1 MPAMTNLLVKDDAAV
16 EHTFLPVTD
25 NPNPQW
31 RDNVS
36 GVAIDGQIRFQLL
49 TEKLKNGTHRLV
61 AKTEVPVMET
71 LGASG
76 TSAGYVAAQAVAYVL
91 PVTTT
96 MYAPPRSTLADRA
109 NALRL
114 HIGCIQ
120 GATSV
125 TATGT
130 LANTAAAA
138 AWANSSAPVTSFF
151 TNLIQPN

>member
-1 MPAMTNLLVKDDAAV
+1 
-16 EHTFLPVTD
+16 
-25 NPNPQW
+25 
-31 RDNVS
+31 
-36 GVAIDGQIRFQLL
+36 
-49 TEKLKNGTHRLV
+49 
-61 AKTEVPVMET
+61 MET

-76 TSAGYVAAQAVAYVL
+76 TSAGYVAAQAVAYVI

-109 NALRL
+109 NSLRL
-114 HIGCIQ
+114 HVGCIQ

-138 AWANSSAPVTSFF
+138 AWANSPAPVTSFF
-151 TNLIQPN
+151 TNLIMPN